1 MFWVDVLVSP
11 DKWPDAAR
19 TVDAA
24 MNGDPSA
31 MLDGANK
38 KDLVDLERSA
48 VTCND
53 VRPFAPVPPAAF
65 VDEALGDLERVSRFR
80 LATVPD
86 DGCEFWPVTPP
97 ERFQGPFNAS
107 LRNPVLIVSNTVRG
121 RLGRA
126 TPGDMR

>member
-1 MFWVDVLVSP
+1 MAGDGSAVLNAVNTKS
-11 DKWPDAAR
+11 
-19 TVDAA
+19 T
-24 MNGDPSA
+24 
-31 MLDGANK
+31 
-38 KDLVDLERSA
+38 VDLEDWA

-107 LRNPVLIVSNTVRG
+107 LRNPVLIVSNTVRR
-121 RLGRA
+121 RLGW
-126 TPGDMR
+126 TTGDMC